1 VNNSNAIN
9 ILLCYFNEVL
19 NTEANLIA
27 FSFLYVVVIGPIPS
41 LLAHSVDWWIWSL
54 CTLMAVIGFVQ
65 SILKVLYVANFDALF
80 SGDPVRLGRAAFMI
94 SVVATFVPNIT
105 IALMGNRVSL
115 TTATLQKTEQNDIKT
130 DFLAWHLVCW
140 TVACIVLFVLTYVGI
155 PMYFTIRGNLGA
167 DHYNYF
173 PRVSPKR
180 YLFILFG
187 FAILIN
193 VYTLANN
200 PDHEGHV
207 PFFNFIFLF
216 TTNAM
221 LVFQLTDK
229 NVWRYTCRKIF
240 NAMDSAVVHPG
251 SNNIPM
257 NIWSTNSSIRAGTG
271 EADSTRRAHSQMSV
285 QMPVDHL
292 SLAVDRLRREGALYH
307 PPELPHDFCRIRK
320 S

>member
-1 VNNSNAIN
+1 MNNSNVIN
-9 ILLCYFNEVL
+9 ILLSYFNEVL
-19 NTEANLIA
+19 NIEANLIA

-41 LLAHSVDWWIWSL
+41 LLAHSVDWWTWSL
-54 CTLMAVIGFVQ
+54 CTLMAVIGCIQ
-65 SILKVLYVANFDALF
+65 SILKLLYVANFDTLF

-94 SVVATFVPNIT
+94 SVVATFVPNVT

-115 TTATLQKTEQNDIKT
+115 TTATLQKTEQNEAKT

-140 TVACIVLFVLTYVGI
+140 TVACIVLFVITYVGI
-155 PMYFTIRGNLGA
+155 PIYFTMRENLGA

-193 VYTLANN
+193 VNMLANN

-216 TTNAM
+216 TTNTM

-229 NVWRYTCRKIF
+229 EVWQYTHRKIF

-257 NIWSTNSSIRAGTG
+257 NVWTTNNNSRAGG
-271 EADSTRRAHSQMSV
+271 SEGGSTLRVYSRNSFQV
-285 QMPVDHL
+285 PVDHL
-292 SLAVDRLRREGALYH
+292 SLAVDKLRREGALYQA
-307 PPELPHDFCRIRK
+307 PDLQKDFCRIRNA
-320 S
+320 